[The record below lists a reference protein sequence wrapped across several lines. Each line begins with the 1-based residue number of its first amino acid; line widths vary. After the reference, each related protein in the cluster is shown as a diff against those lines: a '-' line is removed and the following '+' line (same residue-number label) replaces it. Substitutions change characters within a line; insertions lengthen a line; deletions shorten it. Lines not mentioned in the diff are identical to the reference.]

1 MATEFEEEY
10 VFPDE
15 QEKKAEK
22 VEVEAAADDA
32 FEVEI
37 EDDTPQEDR
46 GRAAAEPPAEVTD
59 DELAEYDEKVQKRLK
74 KFTRGYHDE
83 RRAKEAALRE
93 RLAAEEFAKQ
103 MFEENKRLQ
112 EQLAT
117 GSQAYITQSKEA
129 AEAALQV
136 ARKKYRDAF
145 EAGDADQAVVA
156 QEEIARAMMNF
167 DRATNMRPIEVE
179 EREMPVLSQPEQV
192 VDSRSVEWQ
201 NENKWFGKN
210 RTMTAFALGLHAELV
225 EDKGFDPTS
234 DEYYD
239 AIDKTMRQ
247 KFPEQFGSE
256 EVTRTPPQS
265 SEPADEE
272 TPRRATKPAAVVAP
286 ATRST
291 PPNRV
296 RLKKSQVDVARR
308 LGVPLELYAKQ
319 VAELKNGA

>member
-1 MATEFEEEY
+1 MAIERDDDY

-15 QEKKAEK
+15 QEEK
-22 VEVEAAADDA
+22 STQVEASADGE
-32 FEVEI
+32 FEIEI
-37 EDDTPQEDR
+37 EDDTPKEDR

-59 DELAEYDEKVQKRLK
+59 DELEEYDEKVQKRLK

-93 RLAAEEFAKQ
+93 RLAAEEFAKK
-103 MFEENKRLQ
+103 MFDENKRLQ

-117 GSQAYITQSKEA
+117 GSQAYISQSKEA
-129 AEAALQV
+129 AEAALQI
-136 ARKKYRDAF
+136 ARRKYREAF
-145 EAGDADQAVVA
+145 EAGDADQAVTA
-156 QEEIARAMMNF
+156 QEEISRAMMNF
-167 DRATNMRPIEVE
+167 DRATNMRPIEVDN
-179 EREMPVLSQPEQV
+179 REMPVLAEPQPV
-192 VDSRSVEWQ
+192 VDSRSQEWQ
-201 NENKWFGKN
+201 NENEWFGKN
-210 RTMTAFALGLHAELV
+210 RSMTAFALGLHAELV
-225 EDKGFDPTS
+225 EEKGYDPTS
-234 DEYYD
+234 EKYYA

-272 TPRRATKPAAVVAP
+272 TPRRATKPSAVVAP

-291 PPNRV
+291 PPNRI
-296 RLKKSQVDVARR
+296 RLKKSEVDVARR

>member
-1 MATEFEEEY
+1 MTKELDDEY

-15 QEKKAEK
+15 QEEKK
-22 VEVEAAADDA
+22 EVEASTEDD

-37 EDDTPQEDR
+37 EDDTPKEDR

-93 RLAAEEFAKQ
+93 RQAAEAFAKQ
-103 MFEENKRLQ
+103 VLEDNKKLQ
-112 EQLAT
+112 EQLAY
-117 GSQAYITQSKEA
+117 GSRAYIDQSKSS
-129 AEAALQV
+129 AEIALDV

-145 EAGDADQAVVA
+145 EAGDADQAVSA
-156 QEEIARAMMNF
+156 QEEIARAMMNL
-167 DRATNMRPIEVE
+167 DRAANMKPVEVE
-179 EREMPVLSQPEQV
+179 EREMPVLAEPEPV
-192 VDSRSVEWQ
+192 VDSRSTEWQ

-210 RTMTAFALGLHAELV
+210 RSMTAFALGLHAELV
-225 EDKGFDPTS
+225 EERGFDPAS
-234 DEYYD
+234 DEYYE

-256 EVTRTPPQS
+256 EVTRTPSQS
-265 SEPADEE
+265 SEPAEEE

-291 PPNRV
+291 PPNRI
-296 RLKKSQVDVARR
+296 RLKKSEVDVARR
-308 LGVPLELYAKQ
+308 LGVPIELYAKQ
-319 VAELKNGA
+319 VAKLKNGV

>member
-1 MATEFEEEY
+1 MAIERDDDY

-15 QEKKAEK
+15 QEEK
-22 VEVEAAADDA
+22 STQVEASAAD
-32 FEVEI
+32 EIEIEI
-37 EDDTPQEDR
+37 EDDTPKEDR

-59 DELAEYDEKVQKRLK
+59 DELEEYDEKVQKRLK

-93 RLAAEEFAKQ
+93 RLAAEEFAKK
-103 MFEENKRLQ
+103 MFDENKRLQ

-117 GSQAYITQSKEA
+117 GSQAYISQSKEA

-136 ARKKYRDAF
+136 ARRKYREAF
-145 EAGDADQAVVA
+145 EAGDADQAVTA
-156 QEEIARAMMNF
+156 QEEISRAMMNF
-167 DRATNMRPIEVE
+167 DRATNMKPIEVE
-179 EREMPVLSQPEQV
+179 EREMPVLAEPQPV
-192 VDSRSVEWQ
+192 VDSRSQEWQ
-201 NENKWFGKN
+201 NENEWFGKN
-210 RTMTAFALGLHAELV
+210 RSMTAFALGLHAELV
-225 EDKGFDPTS
+225 EEKGYDPTS
-234 DEYYD
+234 EKYYA

-272 TPRRATKPAAVVAP
+272 TPRRATKPSAVVAP

-291 PPNRV
+291 PPNRI
-296 RLKKSQVDVARR
+296 RLKKSEVDVARR

>member
-1 MATEFEEEY
+1 MTKELDDEY

-15 QEKKAEK
+15 QEEKK
-22 VEVEAAADDA
+22 EVEASTEDD

-37 EDDTPQEDR
+37 EDDTPKEDR

-93 RLAAEEFAKQ
+93 RQAAEAFAKQ
-103 MFEENKRLQ
+103 VLEDNKKLQ
-112 EQLAT
+112 EQLAY
-117 GSQAYITQSKEA
+117 GSRAYIDQSKSS
-129 AEAALQV
+129 AEIALDV

-145 EAGDADQAVVA
+145 EAGDADQAVSA
-156 QEEIARAMMNF
+156 QEEIARAMMNL
-167 DRATNMRPIEVE
+167 DRAANMKPVEVE
-179 EREMPVLSQPEQV
+179 EREMPVLAEPEPV
-192 VDSRSVEWQ
+192 VDRRSAEWQ
-201 NENKWFGKN
+201 NENEWFGKN
-210 RTMTAFALGLHAELV
+210 RSMTAFALGLHAELV
-225 EDKGFDPTS
+225 EERGFDPAS
-234 DEYYD
+234 DEYYE

-265 SEPADEE
+265 SEPAEEE

-291 PPNRV
+291 PPNRI
-296 RLKKSQVDVARR
+296 RLKKSEVDVARR
-308 LGVPLELYAKQ
+308 LGVPIELYAKQ
-319 VAELKNGA
+319 VAKLKNGV

>member
-1 MATEFEEEY
+1 MTKELDDEY

-15 QEKKAEK
+15 QEEKK
-22 VEVEAAADDA
+22 EVEASTEDD

-37 EDDTPQEDR
+37 EDDTPKEDR

-93 RLAAEEFAKQ
+93 RQAAEAFAKQ
-103 MFEENKRLQ
+103 VLEDNKKLQ
-112 EQLAT
+112 EQLAY
-117 GSQAYITQSKEA
+117 GSRAYIDQSKSS
-129 AEAALQV
+129 AEIALDV

-145 EAGDADQAVVA
+145 EAGDADQAVSA
-156 QEEIARAMMNF
+156 QEEIARAMMNL
-167 DRATNMRPIEVE
+167 DRAANMKPVEVE
-179 EREMPVLSQPEQV
+179 EREMPVLAEPEPV

-210 RTMTAFALGLHAELV
+210 RSMTAFALGLHAELV
-225 EDKGFDPTS
+225 EERGFDPAS
-234 DEYYD
+234 DEYYE

-265 SEPADEE
+265 SEPAEEE

-291 PPNRV
+291 PPNRI
-296 RLKKSQVDVARR
+296 RLKKSEVDVARR
-308 LGVPLELYAKQ
+308 LGVPIELYAKQ
-319 VAELKNGA
+319 VAKLKNGV

>member
-1 MATEFEEEY
+1 MTKELDDEY

-15 QEKKAEK
+15 QEEKK
-22 VEVEAAADDA
+22 EVEASTEDD

-37 EDDTPQEDR
+37 EDDTPKEDR

-93 RLAAEEFAKQ
+93 RQAAEAFAKQ
-103 MFEENKRLQ
+103 VLEDNKKLQ
-112 EQLAT
+112 EQLAY
-117 GSQAYITQSKEA
+117 GSRAYIDQSKSS
-129 AEAALQV
+129 AEIALDV

-145 EAGDADQAVVA
+145 EAGDADQAVSA
-156 QEEIARAMMNF
+156 QEEIARAMMNL
-167 DRATNMRPIEVE
+167 DRAANMKPVEVE
-179 EREMPVLSQPEQV
+179 EREMPVLAEPEPV
-192 VDSRSVEWQ
+192 VDSRSTEWQ

-210 RTMTAFALGLHAELV
+210 RSMTAFALGLHAELV
-225 EDKGFDPTS
+225 EERGFDPTS
-234 DEYYD
+234 DEYYE

-256 EVTRTPPQS
+256 EVTRTPSQS
-265 SEPADEE
+265 SEPAEEE

-291 PPNRV
+291 PPNRI
-296 RLKKSQVDVARR
+296 RLKKSEVDVARR
-308 LGVPLELYAKQ
+308 LGVPIELYAKQ
-319 VAELKNGA
+319 VAKLKNGV

>member
-1 MATEFEEEY
+1 MTKELDDEY

-15 QEKKAEK
+15 QEEKK
-22 VEVEAAADDA
+22 EVEASTEDD

-37 EDDTPQEDR
+37 EDDTPKEDR

-93 RLAAEEFAKQ
+93 RQAAEAFAKQ
-103 MFEENKRLQ
+103 VLEDNKKLQ
-112 EQLAT
+112 EQLAY
-117 GSQAYITQSKEA
+117 GSRAYIDQSKSS
-129 AEAALQV
+129 AEIALDV

-145 EAGDADQAVVA
+145 EAGDADQAVSA
-156 QEEIARAMMNF
+156 QEEIARAMMNL
-167 DRATNMRPIEVE
+167 DRAANMKPVEVE
-179 EREMPVLSQPEQV
+179 EREMPVLAEPEPV
-192 VDSRSVEWQ
+192 VDRRSAEWQ

-210 RTMTAFALGLHAELV
+210 RSMTAFALGLHAELV
-225 EDKGFDPTS
+225 EERGFDPAS
-234 DEYYD
+234 DEYYE

-265 SEPADEE
+265 SEPAEEE

-291 PPNRV
+291 PPNRI
-296 RLKKSQVDVARR
+296 RLKKSEVDVARR
-308 LGVPLELYAKQ
+308 LGVPIELYAKQ
-319 VAELKNGA
+319 VAKLKNGV

>member
-1 MATEFEEEY
+1 MAIERDDDY

-15 QEKKAEK
+15 QEAKSTQ
-22 VEVEAAADDA
+22 VEASADDE
-32 FEVEI
+32 FEIEI
-37 EDDTPQEDR
+37 EDDTPKEDR

-59 DELAEYDEKVQKRLK
+59 DELEEYDEKVQKRLK

-93 RLAAEEFAKQ
+93 RLAAEEFAKK
-103 MFEENKRLQ
+103 MFDENKRLQ

-117 GSQAYITQSKEA
+117 GSQAYISQSKEA

-136 ARKKYRDAF
+136 ARRKYREAF
-145 EAGDADQAVVA
+145 EAGDADQAVTA
-156 QEEIARAMMNF
+156 QEEISRAMMNF
-167 DRATNMRPIEVE
+167 DRATNMKPIEVE
-179 EREMPVLSQPEQV
+179 EREMPVLAEPQPV
-192 VDSRSVEWQ
+192 VDNRSQEWQ
-201 NENKWFGKN
+201 NENEWFGKN
-210 RTMTAFALGLHAELV
+210 RSMTAFALGLHAELV
-225 EDKGFDPTS
+225 EERGYDPTS
-234 DEYYD
+234 EKYYA

-272 TPRRATKPAAVVAP
+272 TPRRATKPSAVVAP

-291 PPNRV
+291 PPNRI
-296 RLKKSQVDVARR
+296 RLKKSEVDVARR

>member
-1 MATEFEEEY
+1 MTKELDDEY

-15 QEKKAEK
+15 QEEKK
-22 VEVEAAADDA
+22 EVEASTDDD

-37 EDDTPQEDR
+37 EDDTPKEDR

-93 RLAAEEFAKQ
+93 RQAAEAFAKQ
-103 MFEENKRLQ
+103 VLEDNKKLQ
-112 EQLAT
+112 EQLAY
-117 GSQAYITQSKEA
+117 GSRAYIDQSKSS
-129 AEAALQV
+129 AEIALDV

-145 EAGDADQAVVA
+145 EAGDADQAVSA
-156 QEEIARAMMNF
+156 QEEIARAMMNL
-167 DRATNMRPIEVE
+167 DRAANMKPVEVE
-179 EREMPVLSQPEQV
+179 EREMPVLAEPEPV
-192 VDSRSVEWQ
+192 VDSRSTEWQ

-210 RTMTAFALGLHAELV
+210 RSMTAFALGLHAELV
-225 EDKGFDPTS
+225 EERGFDPAS
-234 DEYYD
+234 DEYYE

-265 SEPADEE
+265 SEPAEEE

-291 PPNRV
+291 PPNRI
-296 RLKKSQVDVARR
+296 RLKKSEVDVARR
-308 LGVPLELYAKQ
+308 LGVPIELYAKQ
-319 VAELKNGA
+319 VAKLKNGV

>member
-1 MATEFEEEY
+1 MPNRTDDEY

-15 QEKKAEK
+15 EAKK
-22 VEVEAAADDA
+22 VEAPEDD
-32 FEVEI
+32 ELEIEI
-37 EDDTPQEDR
+37 EDDTPKADR
-46 GRAAAEPPAEVTD
+46 GRSTATPPAEVTD
-59 DELAEYDEKVQKRLK
+59 DELSEYDEKVQKRLK

-93 RLAAEEFAKQ
+93 RLAAEEFGKQ
-103 MFEENKRLQ
+103 MFAENKRLQ

-117 GSQAYITQSKEA
+117 GSQAYISQSKEA
-129 AEAALQV
+129 AESALQV

-145 EAGDADQAVVA
+145 EAGDADQAVTA
-156 QEEIARAMMNF
+156 QEEISRAMMNF
-167 DRATNMRPIEVE
+167 DRATNMRPIEVQ
-179 EREMPVLSQPEQV
+179 ERQMPVSAPPQPV
-192 VDSRSVEWQ
+192 VDSRSEEWQ
-201 NENKWFGKN
+201 NDNEWFGKN
-210 RTMTAFALGLHAELV
+210 RSMTAFALGLHAELV
-225 EDKGFDPTS
+225 EEQGVDPST

-272 TPRRATKPAAVVAP
+272 TPRRAQKPAAVVAP

-291 PPNRV
+291 PPNRI
-296 RLKKSQVDVARR
+296 RLKKSEVDVARR
-308 LGVPLELYAKQ
+308 LGVPIELYAKQ
-319 VAELKNGA
+319 VAKLKNGA